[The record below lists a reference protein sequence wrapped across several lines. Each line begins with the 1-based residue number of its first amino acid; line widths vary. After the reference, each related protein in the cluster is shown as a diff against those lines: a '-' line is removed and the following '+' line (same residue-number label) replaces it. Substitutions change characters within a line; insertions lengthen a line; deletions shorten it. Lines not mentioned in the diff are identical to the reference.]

1 MFDKIVLVKGKQK
14 GMVYLRP
21 ITAGRIINCF
31 RERRMYLGID
41 WNLFKE
47 GTEGYVLIE
56 EFLDFVAS
64 KAKRWWTPWW
74 FLNLLHLFG
83 NDNSI
88 VRCRNHKLSAWH
100 RTLTN
105 GIMITDVKE
114 KWGTLRI
121 YGSFTNEIHDKLHI
135 LEQKIDPMLE
145 AY

>member
-1 MFDKIVLVKGKQK
+1 MKAHF
-14 GMVYLRP
+14 RP
-21 ITAGRIINCF
+21 ITTLQILSCF
-31 RERRMYLGID
+31 TYKNRRRYLGID

-56 EFLDFVAS
+56 EFLDYVAS
-64 KAKRWWTPWW
+64 KAKRWWTPYW

-88 VRCRNHKLSAWH
+88 VRCRNQKISHLY
-100 RTLTN
+100 RRLTN
-105 GIMITDVKE
+105 GIMIRDIKE

-121 YGSFTNEIHDKLHI
+121 YGSFTQDIEDRLDQ
-135 LEQKIDPMLE
+135 LELLIDPMLT